1 MELLIDG
8 LNKLLPQ
15 SWPHWLAV
23 LLAMVVIITVIFGFA
38 AVSFMIMTWLLRR
51 GLARVA
57 DRLGP
62 NRVGLGRFNPERTRQ
77 KWPLWGLLQPI
88 ADGVKM
94 FTKEDITPTRADVW
108 LHRIAPIA
116 AIVPAMMVFAVI
128 PFGGKPGLASDLV
141 AVDLD
146 VGLLYAVAVS
156 SIFTIVLL
164 VAGWAG
170 NNKYS
175 LLGGMR
181 TAAQM
186 ISYEVPMVLSLIVP
200 VIFAGTLSLNQ
211 VVEGQGGWLGLRW
224 YALYFPMG
232 TLAFVTYF
240 IAALAEVNH
249 TPFDLPEADSEL
261 VAGYHTEYSGMKFA
275 LFFMGEFVNTF
286 LICALAATLFLGGWQ
301 GPGVQLPGAW
311 GYLLSVFW
319 FFAKTFGLYFVL
331 IWIRG
336 TWPRLRVDQ
345 LMHFAW
351 KRLVPITLGNILV
364 TGLVVTIINTFFR

>member
-1 MELLIDG
+1 MELLIQG
-8 LNKLLPQ
+8 LENLFP
-15 SWPHWLAV
+15 SWAEWVIV
-23 LLAMVVIITVIFGFA
+23 LLAMLIIIIMIFAFA
-38 AVSFMIMTWLLRR
+38 ALSFMLMTWLLRR
-51 GLARVA
+51 GIARFA
-57 DRLGP
+57 DRFGP
-62 NRVGLGRFNPERTRQ
+62 NRVGLGRFNKERTRQ

-94 FTKEDITPTRADVW
+94 FTKEDIIPSRADVW
-108 LHRIAPIA
+108 LHRIAPIIA
-116 AIVPAMMVFAVI
+116 VVPALMMFAVI
-128 PFGGKPGLASDLV
+128 PFGGSLEGNDLV

-164 VAGWAG
+164 IAGWAG
-170 NNKYS
+170 NNKFS

-186 ISYEVPMVLSLIVP
+186 ISYEVPMILSLVVP
-200 VIFAGTLSLNQ
+200 VILSRTLSLNQ
-211 VVEGQGGWLGLRW
+211 IVESQSPWFGLRW
-224 YALYFPMG
+224 YAFYG
-232 TLAFVTYF
+232 TGTVAFLTYF

-249 TPFDLPEADSEL
+249 TPFDLPEADSEI
-261 VAGYHTEYSGMKFA
+261 VAGFHTEYSGMKFA
-275 LFFMGEFVNTF
+275 LFYMGEFINAF
-286 LICALAATLFLGGWQ
+286 LICALAATVFLGGWQ
-301 GPGVQLPGAW
+301 GPGVQLPGVW
-311 GYLLSVFW
+311 GYLFSVFW
-319 FFAKTFGLYFVL
+319 FFIKSFGLFFLL

-364 TGLVVTIINTFFR
+364 TGLVVILWNLF